1 MDIPFIDLDAQEK
14 VIGKKLEG
22 AVETVL
28 QHKKFINGP
37 EVSVFEES
45 LAKFANVNNA
55 ITCGSGTDA
64 LLLPLMAIGVGEGDA
79 VFVPSFTFVATAE
92 VVSLLKATP
101 FFVDVDMKTFNI
113 DPEIFIELNESIQS
127 EVLQLLSIDSLI
139 KIIKRLESDN
149 AIKILENLS
158 KEVKEKVLEKLPPKD
173 KFLLQEG
180 LSYPED
186 SAARIMQREFTAV
199 PSNWTVGQT
208 IDYLRENKDLPEEF
222 LEIFIVDNEFKPIG
236 TVPSSR
242 VLRTSRDLKMNSIM
256 REMPVLISVNMD
268 KEEVGLTFENY
279 NLVSAGVVNK
289 ENKLVGMITADDVV
303 TVVQEEAEEDA
314 LRLAG
319 VGDEEITD
327 SVMLKTKRRFNWLL
341 LNLFTALLA
350 TWVISFFG
358 ASIEQMVALA
368 FLMPIVASMGGN
380 AGMQTL
386 AVTIRAIATKELSKS
401 NFNRVVGKEFLI
413 GILNGIIFAIITA
426 IIVQLWFKE
435 LNLSI
440 LIGISMVLNMI
451 VAGLFGIL
459 VPVSLKKLNIDP
471 ALASSVFVTTITDV
485 IGFLSFLGL
494 GSFYFLN

>member
-1 MDIPFIDLDAQEK
+1 MTLPKSREAKKVNLDFNKEFISTFTQNIESGN
-14 VIGKKLEG
+14 IE
-22 AVETVL
+22 
-28 QHKKFINGP
+28 FINQTLKDLHEADVANLIENLNP
-37 EVSVFEES
+37 DTRNKLIEIES
-45 LAKFANVNNA
+45 
-55 ITCGSGTDA
+55 
-64 LLLPLMAIGVGEGDA
+64 
-79 VFVPSFTFVATAE
+79 
-92 VVSLLKATP
+92 
-101 FFVDVDMKTFNI
+101 FNI

-208 IDYLRENKDLPEEF
+208 IDYLREDKDLPEEF
-222 LEIFIVDNEFKPIG
+222 LEIFIVDNDFKPIG

-435 LNLSI
+435 LNLSL
-440 LIGISMVLNMI
+440 LIGISMILNMI

>member
-1 MDIPFIDLDAQEK
+1 MHEADVANLIENLNPNTR
-14 VIGKKLEG
+14 VKLIE
-22 AVETVL
+22 L
-28 QHKKFINGP
+28 
-37 EVSVFEES
+37 ES
-45 LAKFANVNNA
+45 
-55 ITCGSGTDA
+55 
-64 LLLPLMAIGVGEGDA
+64 
-79 VFVPSFTFVATAE
+79 
-92 VVSLLKATP
+92 
-101 FFVDVDMKTFNI
+101 FNI
-113 DPEIFIELNESIQS
+113 NPEIFIELNESIQS
-127 EVLQLLSIDSLI
+127 EVLQLLSTDSII

-149 AIKILENLS
+149 AIKILENLE
-158 KEVKEKVLEKLPPKD
+158 KDTKEKILDKLPPKD
-173 KFLLQEG
+173 KFLLEEG

-208 IDYLRENKDLPEEF
+208 IDYVREDKDLPEEF
-222 LEIFIVDNEFKPIG
+222 LEIFIVDNDFKPIG

-256 REMPVLISVNMD
+256 VEMPVLISANMD
-268 KEEVGLTFENY
+268 QEEVGHTFENY

-289 ENKLVGMITADDVV
+289 NNKLVGMITADDVV
-303 TVVQEEAEEDA
+303 TVVQEEAEEDV

-350 TWVISFFG
+350 TWVISNFG

-426 IIVQLWFKE
+426 VIVQLWFKE
-435 LNLSI
+435 LNLSL
-440 LIGISMVLNMI
+440 LIAVSMILNMM

-459 VPVSLKKLNIDP
+459 VPVSLKKMNIDP

>member
-1 MDIPFIDLDAQEK
+1 MTLPKSREAKKVNLYFNKEFISTFTQNIES
-14 VIGKKLEG
+14 GN
-22 AVETVL
+22 VE
-28 QHKKFINGP
+28 FINQTLKDLHEADVANLIENLNP
-37 EVSVFEES
+37 DTRNKLIEIES
-45 LAKFANVNNA
+45 
-55 ITCGSGTDA
+55 
-64 LLLPLMAIGVGEGDA
+64 
-79 VFVPSFTFVATAE
+79 
-92 VVSLLKATP
+92 
-101 FFVDVDMKTFNI
+101 FNI

-208 IDYLRENKDLPEEF
+208 IDYLREDKDLPEEF
-222 LEIFIVDNEFKPIG
+222 LEIFIVDNDFKPIG

-242 VLRTSRDLKMNSIM
+242 VLRTSRYLKMNSIM
-256 REMPVLISVNMD
+256 KEMPVLISVNMD

-314 LRLAG
+314 LLLAG

-401 NFNRVVGKEFLI
+401 NFNRVVGKEFFI

-426 IIVQLWFKE
+426 VIVQLWFKE
-435 LNLSI
+435 LNLSL
-440 LIGISMVLNMI
+440 LIGVSMILNMI

-459 VPVSLKKLNIDP
+459 VPVSLKKFNIDP